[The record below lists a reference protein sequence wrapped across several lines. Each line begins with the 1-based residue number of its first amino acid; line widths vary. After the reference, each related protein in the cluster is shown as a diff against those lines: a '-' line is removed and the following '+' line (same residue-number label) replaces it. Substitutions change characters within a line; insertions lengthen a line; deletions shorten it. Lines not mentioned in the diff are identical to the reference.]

1 MKDLFDIIIG
11 DETNID
17 NMQEMNRLENRLK
30 NLGFSDRIYKIA
42 DLYPGLYLG
51 RIIGQNKELY
61 KVATNK
67 GEVIGE
73 ISGKMR
79 HMATTMTDYPTVGD
93 FVLIDRVDQSHGNA
107 IIHQIVTR
115 KSLIVR
121 KAAGTSHEIQIV
133 AANID
138 TIFIC
143 MSLNNDFNIRRLE
156 RYMAISFDSG
166 AMPVIVLA
174 KVDICDDLSAK
185 LAEVEK
191 VAVGVDI
198 IITSG
203 LSNDGY
209 QDILQ
214 YIVPGQT
221 VAFIGS
227 SGVGKSTLINRLL
240 GEEIQ
245 ETKEIRKD
253 DKGRHAT
260 TSREL
265 KLIPTGGAVIDTP
278 GMRELGLESVNLS
291 KAFVDIEQFA
301 SQCKFKDCH
310 HENEPGCRVKK
321 AIEDGELDDE
331 RLISYKKLKKEAKY
345 EGLNS
350 KQIEKEKIDQMFSQ
364 FGGIKNARDFAKGK
378 NKNK

>member
-1 MKDLFDIIIG
+1 M
-11 DETNID
+11 
-17 NMQEMNRLENRLK
+17 RLI
-30 NLGFSDRIYKIA
+30 NLGFTENIYKKT
-42 DLYPGLYLG
+42 DQYPGLYPG
-51 RIIGQNKELY
+51 RVIGQNKEIY
-61 KVATNK
+61 KIATTT
-67 GEVIGE
+67 GELIGE

-79 HMATTMTDYPTVGD
+79 HLATKMTDYPTVGD
-93 FVLIDRVDQSHGNA
+93 FVLIDRVDQSKGNA
-107 IIHQIVTR
+107 IIHQILTR
-115 KSLIVR
+115 QSLIVR
-121 KAAGTSHEIQIV
+121 KAAGTGHEVQIV

-143 MSLNNDFNIRRLE
+143 MSLNNDFNLRRLE
-156 RYMAISFDSG
+156 RYLAISFDSG
-166 AMPVIVLA
+166 AMPVIILT
-174 KVDICDDLSAK
+174 KSDLCEDLEDK
-185 LAEVEK
+185 LSEVEK
-191 VAVGVDI
+191 VGLGVDV

-203 LSNDGY
+203 LSSEGY
-209 QDILQ
+209 QILLK
-214 YIVPGQT
+214 YILPGKT

-240 GEEIQ
+240 REDIL

-278 GMRELGLESVNLS
+278 GMRELGLESVNLNR
-291 KAFVDIEQFA
+291 AFNDIEEL
-301 SQCKFKDCH
+301 SKNCKFKDCQ
-310 HENEPGCRVKK
+310 HENEPGCRVKI
-321 AIEDGELDDE
+321 AIEEGTLDEE

-350 KQIEKEKIDQMFSQ
+350 KQIEKEKTDEMFSQ

-378 NKNK
+378 YKNK